1 MEKQQFFKKKD
12 LFIVAVLLIA
22 ALALGGFYLLTR
34 DTGAKAQITVNG
46 VKDQVISLSK
56 DGTYHVD
63 NGELP
68 VTLEVKDGA
77 IRFVDSKCPDHICE
91 GFGFI
96 SQEGDYA
103 VCMPA
108 GVAVTIYK

>member
-1 MEKQQFFKKKD
+1 MIINNIK
-12 LFIVAVLLIA
+12 LVLENDVVH
-22 ALALGGFYLLTR
+22 G
-34 DTGAKAQITVNG
+34 
-46 VKDQVISLSK
+46 S
-56 DGTYHVD
+56 
-63 NGELP
+63 
-68 VTLEVKDGA
+68 LEVKDGA
-77 IRFVDSKCPDHICE
+77 IRFVDSQCPDHICE